1 LIVPWIQVAPARTAA
16 TAEAVATPKS
26 LCPWKWTGS
35 PSTYC
40 SVAPTR
46 SVDSLRGSDAE
57 RVDDG
62 DLLRTGFN
70 RRLVDLIAA
79 VQLRVSQ
86 ELVVGRCVHVALCQG
101 NAGMNPRFSLR

>member
-1 LIVPWIQVAPARTAA
+1 MEVDGQ
-16 TAEAVATPKS
+16 
-26 LCPWKWTGS
+26 
-35 PSTYC
+35 
-40 SVAPTR
+40 SVDVLQRCADEIR
-46 SVDSLRGSDAE
+46 DSLRGSDAE